1 MKIAVLSDIHGNS
14 WALSKVLKDIERRK
28 PDLLL
33 NLGDSLYGPLNPRET
48 FRLIKTYNIRSISGN
63 EDRLITENLDKGH
76 PGGTLGHVI
85 KELKDEAS
93 YWLMSL
99 PKTTILDCRIY
110 MCHGT
115 PYSDSTYLAERID
128 EGCLSLNESTRIDE
142 LLEGITQNIV
152 LCGHSHIHRL
162 VQTPNHTIINP
173 GSVGCPAFD
182 DDIPVYHKV
191 ENLTNHAR
199 YCIADL
205 SDHDCMVEQVSVP
218 YDFNKAVKCAIKNNR
233 PDWAKWLKTGRVS

>member
-28 PDLLL
+28 PDLLI

-48 FRLIKTYNIRSISGN
+48 FKLIKSYNIRSISGN
-63 EDRLITENLDKGH
+63 EDRLITENFDKSH
-76 PGGTLGHVI
+76 PAGTLGFVI
-85 KELKDEAS
+85 KELNDEAHD
-93 YWLMSL
+93 WLVSI

-115 PYSDSTYLAERID
+115 PGSDSTYLAERID
-128 EGCLSLNESTRIDE
+128 EGCISLNELTRIDE
-142 LLEGITQNIV
+142 LLQGVRQNIV
-152 LCGHSHIHRL
+152 FCGHSHIPRL

-173 GSVGCPAFD
+173 GSIGCPAFD
-182 DDIPVYHKV
+182 DDFPAYHKV
-191 ENLTNHAR
+191 ENFTNHAQ

-205 SDHDCMVEQVSVP
+205 SDHDFMVEQVSVR
-218 YDFNKAVKCAIKNNR
+218 YDFNKAVNCAIKNSR
-233 PDWAKWLKTGRVS
+233 PDWAQWLKTGRVI